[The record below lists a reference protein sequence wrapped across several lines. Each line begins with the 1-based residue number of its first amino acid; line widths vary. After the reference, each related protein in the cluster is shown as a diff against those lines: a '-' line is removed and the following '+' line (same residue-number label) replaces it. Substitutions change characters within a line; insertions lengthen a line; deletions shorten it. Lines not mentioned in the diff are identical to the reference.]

1 MGFYFGCL
9 FLKVAIICH
18 FYSTFYTP
26 SAGGE
31 HRGNAIPHPQACRAQ
46 VFQHLSQIK
55 FILILTP
62 VNVILSDLNIFKVS
76 LLQKEKHRKRWNCT
90 SSSLPLPLRY
100 HHPEKTFLKWQFLK
114 SSKADTITT
123 VKSDF
128 NETVNQRTSG
138 PNSQTEKG
146 HMLNSDNHWHYLYQG
161 TNH

>member
-1 MGFYFGCL
+1 M
-9 FLKVAIICH
+9 
-18 FYSTFYTP
+18 
-26 SAGGE
+26 
-31 HRGNAIPHPQACRAQ
+31 
-46 VFQHLSQIK
+46 
-55 FILILTP
+55 
-62 VNVILSDLNIFKVS
+62 
-76 LLQKEKHRKRWNCT
+76 

-100 HHPEKTFLKWQFLK
+100 HHPEKTFLKLQFLK

-146 HMLNSDNHWHYLYQG
+146 HMLNSDNRWHYLYQG